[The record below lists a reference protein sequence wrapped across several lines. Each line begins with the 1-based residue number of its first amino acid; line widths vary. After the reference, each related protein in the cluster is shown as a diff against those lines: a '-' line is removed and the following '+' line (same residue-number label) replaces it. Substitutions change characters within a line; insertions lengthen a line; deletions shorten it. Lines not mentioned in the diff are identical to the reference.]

1 MNSDS
6 RGMDPGAPE
15 HAAPSAMTDR
25 AATLRPP
32 VNEVSPR
39 AVWYWT
45 SRALAGW
52 LLVIAAQTLAW
63 ILDWPIPPWRTQ
75 VLVVTILLA
84 VIHLAV
90 MPTWRF
96 RVHRWELT
104 ADAVYT
110 RSGWLTQEWRIA
122 PVTRIQ
128 TVDTER
134 GPVGRLFRLAKV
146 TVTTASAAGP
156 LVIDGLD
163 EQVAARFA
171 AEVTAAAQA
180 SKDDAT

>member
-1 MNSDS
+1 
-6 RGMDPGAPE
+6 
-15 HAAPSAMTDR
+15 
-25 AATLRPP
+25 
-32 VNEVSPR
+32 
-39 AVWYWT
+39 
-45 SRALAGW
+45 LAGW